1 MASESG
7 TAQTC
12 ILRYM
17 GVEDPAMSYKTAVS
31 GSLLERGTAEGDSPV
46 RENRQSQAG
55 DPEYHGAR

>member
-1 MASESG
+1 
-7 TAQTC
+7 
-12 ILRYM
+12 M